1 MNNILLSCDWNYYN
15 DWARWCIKSIKHYNP
30 WINITTHIINPL
42 DQDEIP
48 GVRYE
53 YEQVDLTQYKE
64 PVAYYQAARFIKVAE
79 LFDDTDLVMTLD
91 CDTVC
96 TQSFSQEEF
105 ETLANQVSVLHHHK
119 ADRWLAGLVTYGTEN
134 FRHDY
139 RQQLL
144 DKSYDDWTYGLDQV
158 VLADLNEIYQFNEVK
173 VGTWISLGKGQG
185 TFLTLKGTQKTNSKY
200 LGVYQTTIKTINDED

>member
-15 DWARWCIKSIKHYNP
+15 QWAKWCIKSIQYYNP
-30 WINITTHIINPL
+30 WINITAHIINPE
-42 DQDEIP
+42 DQDEIS

-53 YEQVDLTQYKE
+53 YEDVNLDNYKE
-64 PVAYYQAARFIKVAE
+64 SVAYYQAARFIKTSE
-79 LFDDTDLVMTLD
+79 LFDDTDLVMSLD

-96 TQSFSQEEF
+96 VKSFTETEF
-105 ETLANQVSVLHHHK
+105 EHLAEQVSVLHHHK

-144 DKSYDDWTYGLDQV
+144 EKPYEDWTYGLDQV
-158 VLADLNEIYQFNEVK
+158 VLADLSEQYTFNEVK
-173 VGTWISLGKGQG
+173 VGTWMSLGKGSG
-185 TFLTLKGTQKTNSKY
+185 TFLTLKGSQKTNSKY
-200 LGVYQTTIKTINDED
+200 LDVYNTTIKRINNDD